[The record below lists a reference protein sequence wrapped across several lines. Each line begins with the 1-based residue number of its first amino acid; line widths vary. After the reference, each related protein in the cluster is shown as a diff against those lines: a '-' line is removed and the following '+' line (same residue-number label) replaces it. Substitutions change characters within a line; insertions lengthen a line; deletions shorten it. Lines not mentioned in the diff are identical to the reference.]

1 MKFQLG
7 ATVHVYLA
15 LTSIDWIPQ
24 RRATLLSLKTNLLS
38 ANLKQLIMSWGG
50 KILLILGLTAEL
62 LAQPLDIYFIDV
74 EGGAATLIV
83 TPQQETILID
93 TGWRRDD
100 NRDAKRIHQIV
111 STRTGLKQIDHLVT
125 THFHRDHYGGIQRL
139 SEMVPILNFFD
150 HGPMNDVP
158 EDPQFA
164 SAYVAY
170 MRANKGQR
178 QKLSPGDQIPLKKSK
193 VPLQVLCIASN
204 GETLQGT
211 NAPPNPECKNSPR
224 RETDS
229 SDNANSVAL
238 LLRFGQFEFLDCG
251 DLTWNVEAKL
261 ACPANVIGKVD
272 LYQVTHHGLKS
283 SNHSA
288 LVRGVEPT
296 VAVINNGPRKGGDP
310 EVFSLLK
317 STPSIKDIFQ
327 VHRNLKTGPKDNAPP
342 DFIANLGGEDG
353 CPGRWVHVSVNPDAS
368 SFSVTNS
375 RNNLTRSYT
384 VK

>member
-1 MKFQLG
+1 MKTDSF
-7 ATVHVYLA
+7 
-15 LTSIDWIPQ
+15 
-24 RRATLLSLKTNLLS
+24 S
-38 ANLKQLIMSWGG
+38 ANLERFIMAWGG
-50 KILLILGLTAEL
+50 KILLVLGLTAEL
-62 LAQPLDIYFIDV
+62 LAQPLEIYFIDV

-83 TPQQETILID
+83 TPQRETILVD
-93 TGWRRDD
+93 TGWRRED

-111 STRTGLKQIDHLVT
+111 SSRTGLKQIDHLVT
-125 THFHRDHYGGIQRL
+125 THFHRDHYGGVQRL
-139 SEMVPILNFFD
+139 AQMLPILNFFD
-150 HGPMNDVP
+150 HGPMSDVP

-164 SAYVAY
+164 RFYVAY

-193 VPLQVLCIASN
+193 VPLQVQCVASN
-204 GETLQGT
+204 RETLPGT
-211 NAPPNPECKNSPR
+211 NAAPNPECKNSAA
-224 RETDS
+224 REVDLT
-229 SDNANSVAL
+229 DNAASVAL

-251 DLTWNVEAKL
+251 DLTWNVEAQL

-283 SNHSA
+283 SNHPA
-288 LVRGVEPT
+288 LVRGIEPT
-296 VAVINNGPRKGGDP
+296 VTVINNGPQKGGDP

-327 VHRNLKTGPKDNAPP
+327 VHRNLKTGPEDNAPA
-342 DFIANLGGEDG
+342 DFIANLEGEDG
-353 CPGRWVHVSVNPDAS
+353 CPGRWVHVSVNADAS

-375 RNNLTRSYT
+375 RNNLTRTYA